1 MAVRA
6 LNLPAHLVATAGV
19 YVLIIFIFSSS
30 CIIETTD
37 ALNLSP
43 IESLFLRSRL
53 QTIGSAVSNKFRTEV
68 GPSLLG
74 VRDGA
79 DACKELDVTIIF
91 PGAGGRDMLS
101 DELEDALRRGC
112 HSAGIENAAVATFD
126 WKEHRGTV
134 LTAAYDS
141 ETVGE
146 TVAKELWDK
155 QSNSKGVAIRSVH
168 CVGISVGAFAANGM
182 ATEICR
188 LRGSTGGGGGTSSDG
203 NAYPYV
209 RLTLLDPFTSRGLT
223 GLSYGSD
230 NFGKCA
236 DYAVQYM
243 NTDDPVPTTNEP
255 LRHCVCYDVTSSST
269 RDEFVLPDGESLHCW
284 PVAYYARHGIVE
296 ESKNVNGNFLRFGDD
311 DALAKGD
318 VVMVD

>member
-1 MAVRA
+1 MAVCA
-6 LNLPAHLVATAGV
+6 ITNLLTHLVATAV
-19 YVLIIFIFSSS
+19 VILFIFSSS
-30 CIIETTD
+30 CIETTD

-43 IESLFLRSRL
+43 IESLFLKSRL
-53 QTIGSAVSNKFRTEV
+53 QTIRSAVSNKFRTEV

-74 VRDGA
+74 VSGTDT
-79 DACKELDVTIIF
+79 CKERDVTIIF

-101 DELEDALRRGC
+101 DELEDTLRKRY
-112 HSAGIENAAVATFD
+112 SASNENAAVTTFD

-146 TVAKELWDK
+146 TVAKELWDNMANK
-155 QSNSKGVAIRSVH
+155 NNSKGVAIRSVH

-188 LRGSTGGGGGTSSDG
+188 LRGNRGGGGSDD
-203 NAYPYV
+203 NTYPYV

-223 GLSYGSD
+223 GLSYGPD
-230 NFGKCA
+230 NFGTCA

-243 NTDDPVPTTNEP
+243 NTDDPVPTTNKP
-255 LRHCVCYDVTSSST
+255 LPNLACYDVTSSST
-269 RDEFVLPDGESLHCW
+269 RDEFVLPDGESMHCW

-296 ESKNVNGNFLRFGDD
+296 ENKRGNGNFLRFGDD

-318 VVMVD
+318 VVVVD